1 MRWDAHSNVSGSS
14 ARAKLFKAASCRTKD
29 CGGAKKFHSRQLKK
43 SGNGKNPC
51 GPSPVRKAGVN
62 RSSVSSG
69 QRMAATRPRN
79 DTKSW
84 EVPKTARPGAADRAL
99 QDLRSPRAPLPPAP
113 TTDRAG
119 MTQSFPRRPLL
130 ARQTAPPRC
139 RPGGYAPSLR
149 VPASLPGARPKRD
162 SRRPGP
168 NQ

>member
-69 QRMAATRPRN
+69 QRNRLRRDHAMTLNRGKYRKPLAP
-79 DTKSW
+79 
-84 EVPKTARPGAADRAL
+84 VPQTERFRTCAL
-99 QDLRSPRAPLPPAP
+99 LVHRFHLR
-113 TTDRAG
+113 
-119 MTQSFPRRPLL
+119 QRR
-130 ARQTAPPRC
+130 TAP
-139 RPGGYAPSLR
+139 A
-149 VPASLPGARPKRD
+149 
-162 SRRPGP
+162 
-168 NQ
+168 